1 MVKLNP
7 DNLKRFVELLEEEH
21 TIKNNTI
28 QTIYDILI
36 EATGYIEEE
45 IIEKPR
51 LTKKEKDIL
60 RSKRRVAKENENCFN
75 K

>member
-7 DNLKRFVELLEEEH
+7 DNLKKFVELLQEEH

-36 EATGYIEEE
+36 EATGYVEEE
-45 IIEKPR
+45 VIEKPR
-51 LTKKEKDIL
+51 LTKKEMDIL
-60 RSKRRVAKENENCFN
+60 RSKKRVAKENGNIYN
-75 K
+75 

>member
-7 DNLKRFVELLEEEH
+7 DNLKKFIELLQEEH

-36 EATGYIEEE
+36 EATGYVEEE
-45 IIEKPR
+45 VIEKPR
-51 LTKKEKDIL
+51 LTKKEMDIL
-60 RSKRRVAKENENCFN
+60 RSKKRVAKENENCFN

>member
-7 DNLKRFVELLEEEH
+7 DNLKKFIELLQEEH

-36 EATGYIEEE
+36 EATGYVEEE
-45 IIEKPR
+45 VIEKPR
-51 LTKKEKDIL
+51 LTKKEMDIL
-60 RSKRRVAKENENCFN
+60 RSKKRNAKENENCFN

>member
-1 MVKLNP
+1 MVKLNQ

-36 EATGYIEEE
+36 EATGYVEEE
-45 IIEKPR
+45 VIEKPR
-51 LTKKEKDIL
+51 LTKKEMDIL
-60 RSKRRVAKENENCFN
+60 RSKKRVAKENGNIYS
-75 K
+75 

>member
-7 DNLKRFVELLEEEH
+7 DNLKKFVELLQEEH

>member
-1 MVKLNP
+1 MVKLNQ
-7 DNLKRFVELLEEEH
+7 DNLKKFVELLQEEH

-36 EATGYIEEE
+36 EATGYVEEE

-51 LTKKEKDIL
+51 LTKKEMDIL
-60 RSKRRVAKENENCFN
+60 RSKKRVAKENGNIYS
-75 K
+75 

>member
-1 MVKLNP
+1 MVKLNQ
-7 DNLKRFVELLEEEH
+7 DNLKKFVELLQEEH

-36 EATGYIEEE
+36 EATGYVEEE

-51 LTKKEKDIL
+51 LTKKEMDIL
-60 RSKRRVAKENENCFN
+60 RSKKRVAKENENCFN

>member
-1 MVKLNP
+1 MVKLNS

-28 QTIYDILI
+28 HTIYDILI
-36 EATGYIEEE
+36 EATGYVEEE
-45 IIEKPR
+45 VIDKPR

-60 RSKRRVAKENENCFN
+60 RSKKRVAKENEYYV
-75 K
+75 

>member
-7 DNLKRFVELLEEEH
+7 DNLKKFIELLQEEH

-36 EATGYIEEE
+36 EATGYVEEE
-45 IIEKPR
+45 VIEKPR
-51 LTKKEKDIL
+51 LTKKEMDIL
-60 RSKRRVAKENENCFN
+60 RSKKRVAKENGNIYN
-75 K
+75 

>member
-7 DNLKRFVELLEEEH
+7 DNLKRFVELLEEEY

-36 EATGYIEEE
+36 EATGYVEEV
-45 IIEKPR
+45 IEKPR

-60 RSKRRVAKENENCFN
+60 RSKKRIAKENEICVY
-75 K
+75 

>member
-7 DNLKRFVELLEEEH
+7 DNLKKFVELLQEEH

-36 EATGYIEEE
+36 EATGYVEEE

-51 LTKKEKDIL
+51 LTKKEMDIL
-60 RSKRRVAKENENCFN
+60 RSKKRVAKENGNIYN
-75 K
+75 